1 MAFPVY
7 ITFNKLPGMTAYAV
21 SRYSFFRTLK
31 L

>member
-21 SRYSFFRTLK
+21 SRYMP
-31 L
+31 